1 MENIKQTKLA
11 EEGTEPVQAMQE
23 LKKQAIEN
31 MSIKEGLDNVVTK
44 KEIVK
49 EDKIKKEEE
58 TKTLKEKILSM
69 FKTKTIAEMTD
80 PNKLREMVKND
91 SKALVTI
98 GEFSTGLGGLGNMS
112 ERGAKY
118 EEFIKKYNMEDD
130 EGFKKMVN
138 DINLFKKELDGMP
151 KGPDKVNKQKEF
163 NRMHFQFTGK
173 LNEIVEKRIQELG

>member
-11 EEGTEPVQAMQE
+11 EEGIESVQASQE
-23 LKKQAIEN
+23 LKKLAIEN
-31 MSIKEGLDNVVTK
+31 MSIKEGLDTVVTK

-49 EDKIKKEEE
+49 EDKVKKEEE

-91 SKALVTI
+91 SKALATI
-98 GEFSTGLGGLGNMS
+98 GEFSTGLGFGNLN

-118 EEFIKKYNMEDD
+118 EEFIKKYNMEGD
-130 EGFKKMVN
+130 EGFKKMVD